1 MWLPPAE
8 RRGEIHFYF
17 AKSLPYGTRMTL
29 AFCLIAAGLLL
40 QFILLSQPFWWA
52 AAFLVLAGVS
62 LLLTRGYAN
71 VASARV
77 RSREWRP
84 ARREEVQRILEL
96 NKKQKA
102 WDIDAVDISNV
113 WGCFVL
119 FLIIAVVGFA
129 VYAIAGPFDRSP
141 LSRMIVLNAAVMF
154 LPFWITGTRSILK
167 NDKLVTKAK
176 MMLAIEDLFAA
187 SGKREGEDFQYQL
200 QVSESKDEKGQ
211 VPSDVKAILLFH
223 SASPDFLGL
232 QMQISINS
240 VQGTDYPYFYCV
252 LVAKPEFGGFHQCL
266 KTGPRGITVEVNT
279 ENDVDVCVIRQATT
293 KNSGYHTKP
302 RDAANIFQHA
312 LTQARQLLAAR

>member
-8 RRGEIHFYF
+8 RRGEIHFYV
-17 AKSLPYGTRMTL
+17 AKSLPYSARMAL
-29 AFCLIAAGLLL
+29 AFCLMATGFVVQFLLL
-40 QFILLSQPFWWA
+40 NQPFWWA
-52 AAFLVLAGVS
+52 AASLVLAGVT

-71 VASARV
+71 VAPARL

-96 NKKQKA
+96 NKKQRA

-119 FLIIAVVGFA
+119 FLVVAVVGLA
-129 VYAIAGPFDRSP
+129 VYAVAGPFDRSP

-154 LPFWITGTRSILK
+154 LPFWLTGTRSILK

-176 MMLAIEDLFAA
+176 MMLAIEDLFTA
-187 SGKREGEDFQYQL
+187 SGKGEGEDFQYQL
-200 QVSESKDEKGQ
+200 QVSESKDGKAQ

-223 SASPDFLGL
+223 NASPDFLGL

-240 VQGTDYPYFYCV
+240 VQGSDYPYFYCV
-252 LVAKPEFGGFHQCL
+252 LVAKPQFGGFQQCL
-266 KTGPRGITVEVNT
+266 KTGPRGITVEVSS

-312 LTQARQLLAAR
+312 LSQARQLLAAK